1 MSSGLRRIL
10 KTNLILNLSFSSTFI
25 HSWDVI
31 FLSFYLSLKT
41 FYICTIYIRISRQF
55 NINGH
60 YWILLCFCLILD
72 NLFLKEL
79 FKHWK
84 HVETFYIDLKF
95 SMQLRTY
102 SLCNILVSGGQNCL
116 HSMLRDTF
124 MSGSYLSDPI
134 LLRTWLIDFWQVLLV
149 YW

>member
-1 MSSGLRRIL
+1 MLYFCLFIYHWKHFIYVYMFFIDYNAQIL
-10 KTNLILNLSFSSTFI
+10 YYKMLYIYIYRWPLLNL
-25 HSWDVI
+25 
-31 FLSFYLSLKT
+31 
-41 FYICTIYIRISRQF
+41 TI
-55 NINGH
+55 
-60 YWILLCFCLILD
+60 LFCLILD

-84 HVETFYIDLKF
+84 HVETIYIDLKF

-124 MSGSYLSDPI
+124 MSGSYLIDPI
-134 LLRTWLIDFWQVLLV
+134 SLRTWLIDFWQVLLV